1 MKLILSCAM
10 ALAVVSATVAA
21 PAASAHVV
29 VGVSVG
35 FPPPP
40 LRVEPVVVARPGHVW
55 IPGYWRWN
63 GVDRHLWVAG
73 YWTYARPGYRY
84 VPARWV
90 NSGPAWRFHAGYWA
104 R

>member
-1 MKLILSCAM
+1 MKFLKPITMAAVLAAGT
-10 ALAVVSATVAA
+10 ALATPAFARVA
-21 PAASAHVV
+21 

-40 LRVEPVVVARPGHVW
+40 PRVERVVVRPPGHAW

-63 GVDRHLWVAG
+63 GVRHVWVGG
-73 YWTYARPGYRY
+73 YWAHARPGYRY
-84 VPARWV
+84 VPVAWV
-90 NSGPAWRFHAGYWA
+90 RIGPAWRFRGGYWV

>member
-1 MKLILSCAM
+1 MAAAIACGALLGSPAM
-10 ALAVVSATVAA
+10 AR
-21 PAASAHVV
+21 VV

-40 LRVEPVVVARPGHVW
+40 PRVERVVVRPGYAW

-63 GVDRHLWVAG
+63 GARHVWVAG
-73 YWTYARPGYRY
+73 YWVHARPGYRY
-84 VPARWV
+84 VPAAWV
-90 NSGPAWRFHAGYWA
+90 RTGPAWRFHAGYWV

>member
-1 MKLILSCAM
+1 MKFLKSITMAAAIAAGPMLAVP
-10 ALAVVSATVAA
+10 ALAHVA
-21 PAASAHVV
+21 

-40 LRVEPVVVARPGHVW
+40 PRVERVAVRPGHAW

-63 GVDRHLWVAG
+63 GVGHVWVAG
-73 YWTYARPGYRY
+73 YWTHPRPGYRY
-84 VPARWV
+84 VPAHWV
-90 NSGPAWRFHAGYWA
+90 RTGPAWRFRAGYWV

>member
-1 MKLILSCAM
+1 MKFLKSLTMAAAIAAGAM
-10 ALAVVSATVAA
+10 LAS
-21 PAASAHVV
+21 PAFAHVA

-40 LRVEPVVVARPGHVW
+40 VRVERVAAWPGHAW

-63 GVDRHLWVAG
+63 GARHVWVAG
-73 YWTYARPGYRY
+73 YWTYPRPGYRY
-84 VPARWV
+84 IPAHWV
-90 NSGPAWRFHAGYWA
+90 RTGPAWRLHAGYWY

>member
-1 MKLILSCAM
+1 MKFLKSITMAAAIAGGAM
-10 ALAVVSATVAA
+10 LAA
-21 PAASAHVV
+21 PALAHVA

-40 LRVEPVVVARPGHVW
+40 PRVERVVVRPGHVW

-63 GVDRHLWVAG
+63 GARHVWVAG
-73 YWTYARPGYRY
+73 YWTYPRPGYRY
-84 VPARWV
+84 VPALWV
-90 NSGPAWRFHAGYWA
+90 RTGPAWRFRAGYWV

>member
-1 MKLILSCAM
+1 MKFLKSVTLAA
-10 ALAVVSATVAA
+10 ALAAGALLAS
-21 PAASAHVV
+21 PASAHVA

-35 FPPPP
+35 FPPPAP
-40 LRVEPVVVARPGHVW
+40 RVEHVGVWVGHAW

-63 GVDRHLWVAG
+63 GATHVWVGG
-73 YWTYARPGYRY
+73 YWAAARPGYRY

-90 NSGPAWRFHAGYWA
+90 RTGPAWQFHAGYWY